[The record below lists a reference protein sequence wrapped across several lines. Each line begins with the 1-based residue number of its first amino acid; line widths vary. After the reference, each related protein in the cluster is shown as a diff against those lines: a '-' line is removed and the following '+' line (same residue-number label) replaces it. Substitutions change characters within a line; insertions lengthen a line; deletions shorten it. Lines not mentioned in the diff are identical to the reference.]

1 MTAAMIQSA
10 QNTMTAT
17 SPCFIKPPIEQFHCI
32 TDPAK
37 EKAFEELCAQQDPA
51 ASLMLRRR
59 IR

>member
-1 MTAAMIQSA
+1 MIQSA
-10 QNTMTAT
+10 QNTMTAI